1 MSTKTK
7 KQIAKLATMKV
18 NELQAKFAE
27 VTGETSRSPNR
38 TFLIR
43 RVTEA
48 LMAAEAGV
56 KASKAKRPRQALRR
70 RIPSPRRRGSR
81 SSTCPSCR

>member
-27 VTGETSRSPNR
+27 VTGESTRSPNR
-38 TFLIR
+38 KFL
-43 RVTEA
+43 E
-48 LMAAEAGV
+48 
-56 KASKAKRPRQALRR
+56 R
-70 RIPSPRRRGSR
+70 RIFT
-81 SSTCPSCR
+81 TC